1 MAMQDDEAAAE
12 AGGVH
17 PVAMKKSAW
26 TKEEDAA
33 LREQVRAHGPQNW
46 AAISAALPGRNPKS
60 CRLRWW
66 QHLTPAVDAVRPFT
80 PEEDDKIACL
90 HRLYPNKWAT
100 IAGFLP
106 GRSDNAVKNRWNS
119 VLGKHPQ
126 PQHQQWALAAPLR
139 RVSDGTLPL
148 FPLASGDVRA
158 CGRSA
163 RVLRH
168 PPPGGGDAGAADLS
182 GGACLELF
190 PLAPGDLVVGSNG
203 TSEAPEMDADRG
215 DDDDDPTAT
224 GLRLWPCTRATSMAA
239 FKAMVQAVRAP

>member
-1 MAMQDDEAAAE
+1 MAMQDEEAE
-12 AGGVH
+12 AGAGGVR

-60 CRLRWW
+60 CRLRWC
-66 QHLTPAVDAVRPFT
+66 QHLTPGVDAVRPFT
-80 PEEDDKIACL
+80 PEEDDKIAGL

-106 GRSDNAVKNRWNS
+106 GRSDNAIKNRWNS
-119 VLGKHPQ
+119 VLGRQPQ

-139 RVSDGTLPL
+139 RVSDRTLPL
-148 FPLASGDVRA
+148 FPQASGDVRA
-158 CGRSA
+158 IARSTW
-163 RVLRH
+163 VLRH
-168 PPPGGGDAGAADLS
+168 PPPGDAGADS
-182 GGACLELF
+182 SGACLKLF
-190 PLAPGDLVVGSNG
+190 PLAPGDLVGAND
-203 TSEAPEMDADRG
+203 TSEGAEMDVDRS
-215 DDDDDPTAT
+215 DDDPTAT

-239 FKAMVQAVRAP
+239 FKAMVQTVRAP

>member
-1 MAMQDDEAAAE
+1 MRLHGEQNRE
-12 AGGVH
+12 GV
-17 PVAMKKSAW
+17 
-26 TKEEDAA
+26 
-33 LREQVRAHGPQNW
+33 
-46 AAISAALPGRNPKS
+46 SAALPGRSARS
-60 CRLRWW
+60 CRLRWC
-66 QHLTPAVDAVRPFT
+66 QHLAPGVDAARPFT
-80 PEEDDKIACL
+80 PEEDAKIASL

-119 VLGKHPQ
+119 VLGKQPQPQ
-126 PQHQQWALAAPLR
+126 PQHQRWALAAPLR

-148 FPLASGDVRA
+148 FPLASGDVRE

-203 TSEAPEMDADRG
+203 TSEEAEMDVDRS
-215 DDDDDPTAT
+215 DDDPTAT
-224 GLRLWPCTRATSMAA
+224 GLRLWPCTRAASMAA

>member
-1 MAMQDDEAAAE
+1 MAMQDEEAE
-12 AGGVH
+12 AGAGGVR

-60 CRLRWW
+60 CRLRWC
-66 QHLTPAVDAVRPFT
+66 QHLTPGVDAVRPFT
-80 PEEDDKIACL
+80 PEEDDKIAGL

-119 VLGKHPQ
+119 VLGRQPQ

-148 FPLASGDVRA
+148 FPQASGDVRA
-158 CGRSA
+158 IGRSA

-168 PPPGGGDAGAADLS
+168 PPPGDAGADDLS
-182 GGACLELF
+182 GACLKLF
-190 PLAPGDLVVGSNG
+190 PLAPGDLVGAND
-203 TSEAPEMDADRG
+203 TSEGAEMDADRS
-215 DDDDDPTAT
+215 DDDPTAT